1 MAVMLSVAS
10 GMAFGDAMGLRE
22 FSLAH
27 RFAHAANA
35 QAIVAQFGVAVAGF
49 DMGDERVISEWALLM
64 GGQIEAP
71 TQGMRDWL
79 ALHSL
84 VHEDEYKALGFG
96 IATNLIDVNFA
107 DRGQFDDWMQAHQQ
121 SHDQVSSALG
131 IA

>member
-27 RFAHAANA
+27 RLAHAENA
-35 QAIVAQFGVAVAGF
+35 DAIVAQFGVAVAGF
-49 DMGDERVISEWALLM
+49 DMGDERVMAEWALLM
-64 GGQIEAP
+64 GGQIETP
-71 TQGMRDWL
+71 TEGMRDWL
-79 ALHSL
+79 TLHSL
-84 VHEDEYKALGFG
+84 VHEAEYSAVGFG

-107 DRGQFDDWMQAHQQ
+107 DRGQFYDWMQAHQQ